1 MAQPLN
7 GMPGPVPAGG
17 GAPRVYRARRVVPV
31 AGPPIDD
38 GAVAVRN
45 GAIEAVGRFAETAAG
60 YNDGAVSDLGEVV
73 LLPGLVNA
81 HTHLDNSAMR
91 GRAPRGAGFIP
102 WIEAFLRAKDETP
115 LEIRRRATAAACAGL
130 PALGTIAV
138 GDISPSAFSPPFL
151 ASQPLWGQ
159 VFIEVTGFGR
169 ASGDAGLSKADRVL
183 RQIESEYG
191 GGRFRFAV
199 TPHSLYS
206 TSRIIVRAILGRNAD
221 TGRLSSLHLAES
233 PAEVRFLTGES
244 EDFAEAV
251 RRWGYWEDG
260 WEVPRLR
267 PLGYLDK
274 LGGLRPGVVAVHCVQ
289 LSGEEI
295 ELLTLSGCAVCLCP
309 RSNDYIGVGQPR
321 VADLLAA
328 GVDPCLGTDGLG
340 SVETLSLFDEMAF
353 VRARHPGVEP
363 AALLRMAT
371 LYGARALRID
381 GRVGSLAP
389 GRIGR
394 FLAYSGDAVGDPLEA
409 LTSGIDHSRL
419 FWVGGDVG

>member
-7 GMPGPVPAGG
+7 GIPKPVPAGG
-17 GAPRVYRARRVVPV
+17 GVPTVYRARRVVPV
-31 AGPPIDD
+31 ASPPIDD

-45 GAIEAVGRFAETAAG
+45 GAIEAVGPFGETATG
-60 YNDGAVSDLGEVV
+60 YPDGAVCDLGEVV

-91 GRAPRGAGFIP
+91 SRAPRGAGFIP
-102 WIEAFLRAKDETP
+102 WIEALLQPKAEIPPET
-115 LEIRRRATAAACAGL
+115 RRQATAAACRGL

-138 GDISPSAFSPPFL
+138 GDISPSAFSPPLL

-169 ASGDAGLSKADRVL
+169 ANGEAGLSKADQTL
-183 RQIESEYG
+183 RQIESQYG

-206 TSRIIVRAILGRNAD
+206 THRILVRAILSRNAD

-233 PAEVRFLTGES
+233 PAEVRFLAGES
-244 EDFAEAV
+244 ERFAEV
-251 RRWGYWEDG
+251 IRRWGYWEEG
-260 WEVPRLR
+260 WQVPLLR

-274 LGGLRPGVVAVHCVQ
+274 LGGLRPGVLAVHCVQ

-295 ELLTLSGCAVCLCP
+295 EHLALSGC
-309 RSNDYIGVGQPR
+309 
-321 VADLLAA
+321 ADLLAA

-353 VRARHPGVEP
+353 VRQRHPGVEP

-371 LYGARALRID
+371 VNGARALRID
-381 GRVGSLAP
+381 GRFGSLAP
-389 GRIGR
+389 ERIGR
-394 FLAYSGDAVGDPLEA
+394 FLAYAGDEVGDPLEA
-409 LTSGIDHSRL
+409 LTSGIDHSKL
-419 FWVGGDVG
+419 FWVGGEVA